1 MNDESWGT
9 MIAAT
14 RPAIRPGLS
23 LVSPKSLNRTQPSRS
38 AEGPRSC
45 ASDLLS
51 VVPPRSTSAM
61 PSQQEDQQVSAGVTS
76 TPDDISTKADWIEAV
91 SALQAG
97 QRAVRT
103 DLTDLLC
110 APPTNGDSVWRLREC
125 AHGYAEKAD
134 LLLLAMVDGG
144 APMTWIA
151 ATEELF
157 DFFRQA
163 EEEIQDRLIGPARR
177 VL

>member
-14 RPAIRPGLS
+14 RPAIRPSLS
-23 LVSPKSLNRTQPSRS
+23 LVSPKGLNRTQPSRS

-51 VVPPRSTSAM
+51 VVPPRSKSAM
-61 PSQQEDQQVSAGVTS
+61 PSQQEDQQVSARVTS
-76 TPDDISTKADWIEAV
+76 TPDDISTKADWTDAV

-103 DLTDLLC
+103 DLMALLR
-110 APPTNGDSVWRLREC
+110 AQSVKGNSIRGLREC

-134 LLLLAMVDGG
+134 LLLLSLVRDK
-144 APMTWIA
+144 APATVIE
-151 ATEELF
+151 ATETLF
-157 DFFRQA
+157 DDLRQA
-163 EEEIQDRLIGPARR
+163 EEEIEGLWASVTLQAS
-177 VL
+177 